1 MTHPK
6 SFSERKNQHSKPLK
20 SFALWFCGE
29 DPTIAAPDNRQQVER
44 LRRVQNSQSIL
55 SANQTLDGFEHPH
68 LEVLNVR
75 GIDWKDRIFPPGI
88 AQVEK
93 EQGLQQVDQKILN
106 LDVPSSRP
114 SKEKLF
120 QIPESPPVKSH
131 CDDLGDI
138 NSTVFIRERHF
149 LERCFF
155 GDLLDQEQFLSQ
167 LNANELIQSLA
178 VQEPLKTASPL
189 LSQPRGGFYR
199 RWLRQL
205 VISSMGLTGVSP
217 RREQKSY
224 GTIAAFPTAAQR
236 SASSWL
242 PRFIQPKP
250 IAIMGVLSL
259 PILLSS
265 ARVVPEFKSVQ
276 SQSFLNFGQRS
287 TPSNGNVVRLKWN
300 ESAANIPSY
309 LLLPG
314 FRPPQGRFSQ
324 EKLNLQT
331 GRQNPVL
338 PPKPAGTHQSIP
350 LRVAIASG
358 SGSVTLQPSKGGLI
372 TDEQGN
378 PLGQIA
384 PNTSLMVQT
393 DGLGISLD
401 RFYAN
406 SVLWIKSPDPSGLI
420 GVNGQWYRGT
430 IQLKIR
436 GTELL
441 AVNHVELEQ
450 YLYSV
455 VGKEMMPS
463 WPLDALKAQA
473 VAARSY
479 ATAHIV
485 RPANQ
490 DFDIGATAQWQ
501 AYPGFEQETD
511 STRAA
516 VDETRGLLLSYKD
529 NIVETLYASS
539 DSLVQEAHQG
549 FGMSQEGALGLAEQG
564 FNYQQIL
571 NYFYPG
577 TRLAWLQLSQ

>member
-1 MTHPK
+1 MANPK

-29 DPTIAAPDNRQQVER
+29 DPAIATPDDYQQVDRSRSE
-44 LRRVQNSQSIL
+44 LNTPSIL
-55 SANQTLDGFEHPH
+55 SANKALESFEHPH
-68 LEVLNVR
+68 LEVPNVR
-75 GIDWKDRIFPPGI
+75 GSSWKDRIFPSGI

-93 EQGLQQVDQKILN
+93 EQSLQKVDQKILN
-106 LDVPSSRP
+106 LDLPSSRS

-120 QIPESPPVKSH
+120 ELPASPLVKNH
-131 CDDLGDI
+131 CDDLGNI
-138 NSTVFIRERHF
+138 NSTAFIRERHF

-178 VQEPLKTASPL
+178 VQESLKTASPVQ
-189 LSQPRGGFYR
+189 SQPRIGFHR
-199 RWLRQL
+199 RWIRQL
-205 VISSMGLTGVSP
+205 IMPSMGLTGILP
-217 RREQKSY
+217 KREQKNY
-224 GTIAAFPTAAQR
+224 GTIATFPTSAQR
-236 SASSWL
+236 SASSWI

-250 IAIMGVLSL
+250 MAIMGVLSL

-287 TPSNGNVVRLKWN
+287 TPSKGNVVRLKWN
-300 ESAANIPSY
+300 EAAANIPSY

-358 SGSVTLQPSKGGLI
+358 SGRVTLQPSKGGLI

-384 PNTSLMVQT
+384 PNTSLTAQT

-401 RFYAN
+401 RFYGN

-430 IQLKIR
+430 IQLKMR

-441 AVNHVELEQ
+441 AVNHIELEQ

-485 RPANQ
+485 RPTNQ

-539 DSLVQEAHQG
+539 DSLVQEVHQG